1 MEKQKI
7 KIYSLYEI
15 KPFGQTKF
23 VGRFASF
30 KKMKAAASFIPI
42 WFFEVEEKQDEYA

>member
-1 MEKQKI
+1 MKNKI

-15 KPFGQTKF
+15 QQFGQTKF

-30 KKMKAAASFIPI
+30 NKLKAAASFLPL
-42 WFFEVEEKQDEYA
+42 WFYDVEEKQDEFA